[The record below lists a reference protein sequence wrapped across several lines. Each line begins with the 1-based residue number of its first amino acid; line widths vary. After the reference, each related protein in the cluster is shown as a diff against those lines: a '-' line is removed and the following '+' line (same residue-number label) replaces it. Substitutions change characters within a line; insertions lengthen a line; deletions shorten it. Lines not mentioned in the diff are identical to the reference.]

1 MNKKFLVIKKMNAIA
16 LSRIIFFKIQ
26 NFKLT
31 KIKDKPSLDDGEFA
45 VHCIF
50 LNGLYFVRAHLFTF
64 ELFYEL
70 KLKTRKNSQQKLI
83 FTLKNKFYLLNNSKW
98 GFVKSM

>member
-1 MNKKFLVIKKMNAIA
+1 MPA
-16 LSRIIFFKIQ
+16 LSWITFFKIQ

-50 LNGLYFVRAHLFTF
+50 LNGLYFVRAHLFH
-64 ELFYEL
+64 
-70 KLKTRKNSQQKLI
+70 
-83 FTLKNKFYLLNNSKW
+83 LNFFMN
-98 GFVKSM
+98 

>member
-1 MNKKFLVIKKMNAIA
+1 MNKKLFVIKKKMNAIA

-50 LNGLYFVRAHLFTF
+50 QMV
-64 ELFYEL
+64 
-70 KLKTRKNSQQKLI
+70 
-83 FTLKNKFYLLNNSKW
+83 
-98 GFVKSM
+98 

>member
-1 MNKKFLVIKKMNAIA
+1 MNAIA
-16 LSRIIFFKIQ
+16 FSRIIFFKIQ

-50 LNGLYFVRAHLFTF
+50 LNGLYFVRARAHLFTF

-70 KLKTRKNSQQKLI
+70 KLKTRKNSQL
-83 FTLKNKFYLLNNSKW
+83 
-98 GFVKSM
+98 